1 MTQDQIDQHCLRL
14 YDETRAFKPIADLCL
29 APGARMGFEILM
41 GPPHKNAPLLFI
53 GYQPGDWVE
62 GPQAARAK
70 GYESSW
76 VTKSCQ
82 YAHEQWL
89 LARRMRR
96 MFGLYPGLLERS
108 VGLNAVFVR
117 AKSIDEYKT
126 QVAPDARRLIEEF
139 CLDKVRTIVE
149 LIGPLKIVVI
159 GFSTMEVFREP
170 MQTICA
176 IGSRRILGRGRVFG
190 RPAFVT
196 PHLSAA
202 RGYSNAD
209 RELMAKLVVEA
220 AD

>member
-29 APGARMGFEILM
+29 APGAKMGFEILM
-41 GPPHKNAPLLFI
+41 GPPYKNAPLLFI
-53 GYQPGDWVE
+53 GYQPGDWLE

-76 VTKSCQ
+76 VSKSCQ
-82 YAHEQWL
+82 YAHEQWA
-89 LARRMRR
+89 LARRMRK
-96 MFGLYPGLLERS
+96 MFGLYPGMLERS

-117 AKSIDEYKT
+117 AKNIDEYKAL
-126 QVAPDARRLIEEF
+126 VAADARQLIEEF
-139 CLDKVRTIVE
+139 CLKKVQTIID
-149 LIGPLKIVVI
+149 LIEPLKIVVI
-159 GFSTMEVFREP
+159 GFSTMEVFLEP
-170 MQTICA
+170 VETISA
-176 IGSRRILGRGRVFG
+176 IGLRRILGRGRVFG

-220 AD
+220 AE

>member
-29 APGARMGFEILM
+29 TPGARMGFEILM
-41 GPPHKNAPLLFI
+41 GPPYKNAPLLFI
-53 GYQPGDWVE
+53 GYQPGDWLD

-76 VTKSCQ
+76 VTKTCQ
-82 YAHEQWL
+82 YAHEEWL
-89 LARRMRR
+89 LARRMRK
-96 MFGLYPGLLERS
+96 MFGRYPGLLERS

-117 AKSIDEYKT
+117 ARGIDEYKT
-126 QVAPDARRLIEEF
+126 QVAADTRKLIEEF
-139 CLDKVRTIVE
+139 CLEKVRAIVE
-149 LIGPLKIVVI
+149 LIEPLKIVVI
-159 GFSTMEVFREP
+159 GFSTMEVFRESVRTTN
-170 MQTICA
+170 TI
-176 IGSRRILGRGRVFG
+176 GPRRILGRGRVFG

-202 RGYSNAD
+202 RGYTNAD

-220 AD
+220 AE